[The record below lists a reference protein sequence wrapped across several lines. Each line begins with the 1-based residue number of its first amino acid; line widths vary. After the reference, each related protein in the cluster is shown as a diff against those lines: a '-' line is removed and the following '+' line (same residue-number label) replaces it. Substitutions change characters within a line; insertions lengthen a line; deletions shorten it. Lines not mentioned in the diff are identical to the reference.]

1 MMIRIFSR
9 RAFST
14 HTIRRSEEKPLMSLS
29 KLVEK
34 EVKSKPINSL
44 PTFGSQ
50 WGKFFSD
57 GSRRLSFN
65 PNQVKNLIHP
75 ADRQARKPRAVV
87 RRTPTNEEVK
97 LTDPFLYYNINIL
110 NEPYNSDLLA
120 NFITPLGRIKK
131 RAMTGLSLGNQKK
144 VAKSI
149 RRARAMGFLPY
160 FGKPLERYSEDHQQR
175 RDGPGVDL
183 PPFAR

>member
-57 GSRRLSFN
+57 GS
-65 PNQVKNLIHP
+65 QNLIHP